1 MQELWKDIKGYEG
14 KYQVSNFGRVKSL
27 NYNNTSQEKILVNS
41 LSNKGYYRVSLSL
54 NNKAKQYNIHRLVA
68 EAFIP
73 NPLNLPFV
81 NHKDKNRTNNM
92 VDNLEWCTIQYNNT
106 YGTVL
111 DRLSNVRS
119 KEVICIETQKIYKS
133 AKQVEIETGL
143 SASSIGKCCRGQRK
157 TCGGFHWKFTKDN
170 V

>member
-27 NYNNTSQEKILVNS
+27 NYNNTNQEKILVNS

-54 NNKAKQYNIHRLVA
+54 NNKAKQYNIHRLVG

-73 NPLNLPFV
+73 NPLNLPFI
-81 NHKDKNRTNNM
+81 NHKDENRTNNM

-111 DRLSNVRS
+111 DRLSNIKS

-133 AKQVEIETGL
+133 AKQAEMETGL

-157 TCGGFHWKFTKDN
+157 TCGRFHWKFTKND